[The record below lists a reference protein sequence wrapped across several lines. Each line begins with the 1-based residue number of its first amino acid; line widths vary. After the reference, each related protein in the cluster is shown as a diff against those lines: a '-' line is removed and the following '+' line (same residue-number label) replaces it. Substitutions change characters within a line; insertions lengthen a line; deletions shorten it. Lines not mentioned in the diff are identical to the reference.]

1 LKPGLTSTAEA
12 LLAAAEKAV
21 SVAEERVAG
30 AQARARAVQEQIAV
44 TRKALEDSMQAKAEE
59 VAVREKITKLENE
72 ISEWS
77 YIRDACSK
85 TGLQALE
92 IDGVCPAITC
102 DSNNLLTQT
111 FGTGFSVR
119 IETKD
124 ESGREVFKVY
134 VIREDGSED
143 LFDEYSGGEKIWI
156 LKALRLALT
165 LLSKQKSNRA
175 FLAAFADEEDGG
187 LDGET
192 ARNFV
197 GLYRSFLQIGG
208 FESFFT
214 FRTSRSVGLSPI
226 MS

>member
-1 LKPGLTSTAEA
+1 M
-12 LLAAAEKAV
+12 
-21 SVAEERVAG
+21 AEERVAG

-102 DSNNLLTQT
+102 DSNNLLSQT
-111 FGTGFSVR
+111 FGAASAW

-124 ESGREVFKVY
+124 ESGREVFQGVRYKRRRERGTSSTS
-134 VIREDGSED
+134 IRAARRFGS
-143 LFDEYSGGEKIWI
+143 
-156 LKALRLALT
+156 
-165 LLSKQKSNRA
+165 
-175 FLAAFADEEDGG
+175 
-187 LDGET
+187 
-192 ARNFV
+192 
-197 GLYRSFLQIGG
+197 
-208 FESFFT
+208 
-214 FRTSRSVGLSPI
+214 
-226 MS
+226 

>member
-1 LKPGLTSTAEA
+1 LPRFRVDDLNRRLEEIAVEHKRASDAWANRERQIMEHIEKQESMVHAVEAGIDLKAEA

-124 ESGREVFKVY
+124 ESGREVFK
-134 VIREDGSED
+134 D
-143 LFDEYSGGEKIWI
+143 
-156 LKALRLALT
+156 T
-165 LLSKQKSNRA
+165 
-175 FLAAFADEEDGG
+175 
-187 LDGET
+187 
-192 ARNFV
+192 
-197 GLYRSFLQIGG
+197 
-208 FESFFT
+208 
-214 FRTSRSVGLSPI
+214 
-226 MS
+226 